1 MSQSNDLYSSKL
13 PDISYTIDLL
23 HMNHSIPKS
32 QILWKKGNL
41 FIDRLIYSNHIG
53 NNIKL

>member
-13 PDISYTIDLL
+13 SDMSYTIDLL
-23 HMNHSIPKS
+23 HMNHLISKP
-32 QILWKKGNL
+32 QILWKTGNL
-41 FIDRLIYSNHIG
+41 FIDRLTYSNHIG